1 MAAPKRPTHEVVHP
15 NLNLMVE
22 GKLQRVPVGSP
33 LILSEEQ
40 AKRLGGKVKDLRKKP
55 PLDVTGDETGDG
67 E

>member
-22 GKLQRVPVGSP
+22 GHLRRMAVGTP
-33 LILSEEQ
+33 LILSKAQ
-40 AKRLGGKVKDLRKKP
+40 AESFGDKVRDMRKKQP
-55 PLDVTGDETGDG
+55 VDVSNDDGGDG